1 MFTLVAA
8 SITHFLTAAIKCF
21 SSKEICL
28 HCSYFSVF
36 HVSENI
42 IISDRRREDS
52 ALPPKRAGGWNAMFH
67 SSLHEGW
74 MYVRTILSEPKFLG
88 YIDNQIFLLVVLRCA
103 RDSSA
108 KIMRSKDAQ
117 WRPKE

>member
-1 MFTLVAA
+1 
-8 SITHFLTAAIKCF
+8 
-21 SSKEICL
+21 
-28 HCSYFSVF
+28 
-36 HVSENI
+36 
-42 IISDRRREDS
+42 
-52 ALPPKRAGGWNAMFH
+52 
-67 SSLHEGW
+67 